1 MKKIKC
7 NNIEVFNKVST
18 LHIVMHYEKS
28 CAQSSYFH
36 ANRTHKICKKQPCV
50 LWNLKKWFE
59 NMQLDI
65 ISQTWII
72 SNYAHTQISSK
83 LKHN

>member
-1 MKKIKC
+1 
-7 NNIEVFNKVST
+7 VSFGISN
-18 LHIVMHYEKS
+18 HQK
-28 CAQSSYFH
+28 
-36 ANRTHKICKKQPCV
+36 R
-50 LWNLKKWFE
+50 FE

-83 LKHN
+83 LNIINCINHIKTNIINI